1 MKFFFKKQSLRVASL
16 ILCAFI
22 TAGSIT
28 YFDNHSITKSSAKT
42 IEYIEQEKADNI
54 REIEEIEKKIEKL
67 QKISDTEA
75 EYQEA
80 IQDKIDLQNRN
91 LQLVNEKLEDLHKK
105 IKSNKEKISQL
116 EIDIKNKQKDIDKG
130 MEEFKARLRAMYVS
144 GNDSLASALVGA
156 TDFYD
161 MLSKLELISQVSK
174 HDNELI
180 ESLKTQLHQLQES
193 QAQLDIEQSELNS
206 NIKEQEDNREEFQ
219 EAIDE
224 LQTIFNDSKEAQDAA
239 KLELASKQRSKE
251 AIEADNKAKDDEIE
265 IIKDAIAR
273 QNEKNNNSQTNNSSP
288 DTSDDNDY
296 NNDNDSSSDNNSNDD
311 YNDDNDNDNSDNDT
325 NDEPSGPSYS
335 GGALAW
341 PVPSSY
347 GVTSEFGYRW
357 GTNHNGIDIAGS
369 SGATITAAEG
379 GTVILVSSG
388 CTHNYPKD
396 GSCGCGG
403 GYGNYVLID
412 HGNGISTLYGHCTSV
427 FVSSGQYVSRGE
439 SIASVGTTGFSTGNH
454 CHFEVR
460 VNGSATNPR
469 NYL

>member
-42 IEYIEQEKADNI
+42 IEDIEQEKADNI

-454 CHFEVR
+454 
-460 VNGSATNPR
+460 
-469 NYL
+469 

>member
-42 IEYIEQEKADNI
+42 IEDIEQEKADNI

-80 IQDKIDLQNRN
+80 IQDKIDLQNEN

-206 NIKEQEDNREEFQ
+206 NIKEQEDNRKEFQ

-288 DTSDDNDY
+288 NTSDDNDY

>member
-28 YFDNHSITKSSAKT
+28 YFDSHSITESSAKT
-42 IEYIEQEKADNI
+42 IEDIEQEKADNI

-67 QKISDTEA
+67 QEISDAEA

-80 IQDKIDLQNRN
+80 IQDKIDLQNEN

-206 NIKEQEDNREEFQ
+206 NIKEQEDNRKEFQ

-311 YNDDNDNDNSDNDT
+311 NNDENDNDNSDNDT